1 MTIQEVYD
9 AALSMACEVEGENA
23 NEDYEARTPYLVAAL
38 CYRYAHLDVRYREAF
53 GLDKQKLVAIN
64 CLPMSATFPLCDDF
78 SPAVSTA
85 LAGMLVLSENPE
97 MSERL
102 LRLADDLIAELQ
114 SRIQLPYQKEHITQV
129 YNL

>member
-9 AALSMACEVEGENA
+9 AALTMACEIEGESG

-38 CYRYAHLDVRYREAF
+38 CYRYSHLDVRYREAF
-53 GLDKQKLVAIN
+53 GLEKQKLVDIN
-64 CLPMSATFPLCDDF
+64 HLPMAATFPLCDDF

-85 LAGMLVLSENPE
+85 LAGLLVLSENPE

-102 LRLADDLIAELQ
+102 LRLADTLIAELH
-114 SRIQLPYQKEHITQV
+114 SRIQIPDQNEHISQG
-129 YNL
+129 YDL